1 MATILVV
8 DDRAINRKLLIT
20 LLDYADHIALEAAD
34 AEQALT
40 LVRAASPDLVIIDVL
55 LPSVNG
61 FEFVHRLRS
70 EPAIAQT
77 RVMFYTATYL
87 EPEAR
92 RLAEAC
98 GVRHVLAKPNEPQII
113 LDMVRQ
119 ALSEP
124 KAISAAL
131 PAAEFDQEH
140 GRLLIKRLAQIA
152 DELETLKADLERR
165 VLNRTAELD
174 DANAHLIKL
183 NALKDDF
190 LVITSHD
197 LRSPLGA
204 IQNMAELLL
213 EGTDLSGAARRRLI
227 ENIQALAHRL
237 TELVSRMLDLA
248 RLEAGKIELEMIEL
262 CVSDVVRQSLD
273 VLRFSASVK
282 DITMQLV
289 IEPDQQLV
297 QADWMKLSQIL
308 NNLLTNAIK
317 FTHAGGQVV
326 ITVGPSPAGMRVS
339 VADSGLGIPPEQ
351 LPYVFE
357 KFRQVHTQG
366 TASERGSGLGLAI
379 VRQLVELHG
388 GSITVTS
395 ELRRGSTFTF
405 YLPSNEL
412 AVSVSA

>member
-34 AEQALT
+34 AEQALA

-124 KAISAAL
+124 KAIGPAL

-213 EGTDLSGAARRRLI
+213 EDTDLSGAARRRLI

-262 CVSDVVRQSLD
+262 RVSDVVRQSLD

>member
-1 MATILVV
+1 MRLIDLRVYGLRLTPVWKRNWSGCMATILVV

-40 LVRAASPDLVIIDVL
+40 LVRAALPDLVIIDVL

-140 GRLLIKRLAQIA
+140 GWLLIKRLAQIV

-165 VLNRTAELD
+165 VQDRTAEPGPCQSPE
-174 DANAHLIKL
+174 ASAPINAS
-183 NALKDDF
+183 
-190 LVITSHD
+190 T
-197 LRSPLGA
+197 R
-204 IQNMAELLL
+204 
-213 EGTDLSGAARRRLI
+213 GTD
-227 ENIQALAHRL
+227 AL
-237 TELVSRMLDLA
+237 
-248 RLEAGKIELEMIEL
+248 
-262 CVSDVVRQSLD
+262 
-273 VLRFSASVK
+273 
-282 DITMQLV
+282 
-289 IEPDQQLV
+289 
-297 QADWMKLSQIL
+297 
-308 NNLLTNAIK
+308 
-317 FTHAGGQVV
+317 
-326 ITVGPSPAGMRVS
+326 
-339 VADSGLGIPPEQ
+339 
-351 LPYVFE
+351 
-357 KFRQVHTQG
+357 
-366 TASERGSGLGLAI
+366 
-379 VRQLVELHG
+379 
-388 GSITVTS
+388 
-395 ELRRGSTFTF
+395 
-405 YLPSNEL
+405 
-412 AVSVSA
+412 

>member
-40 LVRAASPDLVIIDVL
+40 LVRAALPDLVIIDVL

-70 EPAIAQT
+70 ELAIAQT

-165 VLNRTAELD
+165 VQDRTAELD

-213 EGTDLSGAARRRLI
+213 EDTDLSGAARRRLI